1 MAKSIPYEVPRK
13 ETGET
18 AQDELARLM
27 ENLHRQGIL
36 RLLND
41 VVTAYPQVAEIFLR
55 GMNQEQSR
63 NLVQNLCLLA
73 SALGQ
78 VPPERLDRVVQ
89 AVSAGMERSEAELAE
104 GGGQSPGFWGAL
116 RLLQDNELWA
126 GLAPMSAGVKA
137 FAAAMRTPTGKP
149 VERRYSRAAGGSSG

>member
-18 AQDELARLM
+18 AQDELERLM

-41 VVTAYPQVAEIFLR
+41 LVTAYPQVAEILLR
-55 GMNQEQSR
+55 GLNQEQSR

-78 VPPERLDRVVQ
+78 VPPERLDRVVR
-89 AVSAGMERSEAELAE
+89 AAAAGMEKSEAGLAE
-104 GGGQSPGFWGAL
+104 GQSRPPGFWGAL
-116 RLLQDNELWA
+116 RLLQDSDLWA
-126 GLAPMSAGVKA
+126 GIGPVSAGVKA
-137 FAAAMRTPTGKP
+137 FAAAMRAPTRKP
-149 VERRYSRAAGGSSG
+149 VERRYSGPTGTPSG